1 MMKLKAKC
9 KDGDLNL
16 FFKVTEANKEKKF
29 VITISPHYYLYY
41 FHINTSD
48 SYDET
53 QGQVQRWVTFTYFSR
68 SLANKGKSLSSRY
81 LRTLNLYYFHI
92 NTSDPYDKTQGQVHI
107 FIKVADADTSWFR
120 QFVSL

>member
-9 KDGDLNL
+9 KDGDLDL

-48 SYDET
+48 SYDDT

-68 SLANKGKSLSSRY
+68 SLANKGK
-81 LRTLNLYYFHI
+81 